1 MQGHPDGRAVR
12 WQQHNDER
20 RERIVSAAIALI
32 EETGGEVTLQDIGD
46 RAGLSRSVV
55 YRHFADRRE
64 LDLAVQARVLDG
76 LWAQLLPAIELR
88 GSVRETIERVIGVYV
103 GWAVEHP
110 VLHRLADYDTS
121 VDGSGPLQQGLD
133 VVARRIAEVVVGV
146 FEMLGATPTD
156 ADRAAADPLV
166 HGLVGLVFGTVRRWV
181 HTGERFPDAAHMT
194 ALLTEA
200 VWALLEAWGRA
211 YGISVDP
218 DRPLADL
225 LARP

>member
-1 MQGHPDGRAVR
+1 MEGHPDGRAIR

-20 RERIVSAAIALI
+20 RRRIVTAAIDLI
-32 EETGGEVTLQDIGD
+32 EESGREVTLQEIGE

-76 LWAQLLPAIELR
+76 LWGQLLPALELR

-110 VLHRLADYDTS
+110 LLHRLADYDTA
-121 VDGSGPLQQGLD
+121 VDGNGPLQQGID
-133 VVARRIAEVVVGV
+133 VVARRISEVVVGA
-146 FEMLGATPTD
+146 FQLLGADLSD
-156 ADRAAADPLV
+156 ADRAAADPLI
-166 HGLVGLVFGTVRRWV
+166 HGLVGMVFGTVRRWV
-181 HTGERFPDAAHMT
+181 HTGERIPDAAHMT

-200 VWALLEAWGRA
+200 VWALLESRGRA
-211 YGISVDP
+211 YGISIDP
-218 DRPLADL
+218 DRPLAEL
-225 LARP
+225 LL